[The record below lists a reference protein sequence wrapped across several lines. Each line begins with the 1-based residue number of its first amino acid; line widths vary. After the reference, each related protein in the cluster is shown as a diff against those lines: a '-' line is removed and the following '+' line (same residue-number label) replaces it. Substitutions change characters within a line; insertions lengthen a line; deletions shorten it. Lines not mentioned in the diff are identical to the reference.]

1 MRPLAATRALRK
13 LGADVKDA
21 RRRRRLPAALM
32 AERAGISRMTQ
43 TKIEKGEGGVA
54 IGNYATVLF
63 VLGMVDRLADLADA
77 QHDAVGVRLSDERL
91 PQRIRLPRG

>member
-32 AERAGISRMTQ
+32 AERAGISRMTL

-54 IGNYATVLF
+54 IGSYATVLF

-77 QHDAVGVRLSDERL
+77 QHDAVGVRLSDARL